1 MSDQTQNDQQQNN
14 AKVEKQYV
22 NTINKLKAV
31 VNGENLSLPKK
42 VAKDDVADIVAELF
56 ADESK
61 ATRENVKTGLRDL
74 LKKHVE
80 MNVEI
85 GKKKKELAA
94 LELSK
99 KKEFVQAASNLFDKI
114 DNIDVLQ
121 KQYSESLNQAMGTED
136 SADNIT
142 E

>member
-1 MSDQTQNDQQQNN
+1 MSDQAQNEQQQNN

-99 KKEFVQAASNLFDKI
+99 KKEFVQAASSLFDKI

-121 KQYSESLNQAMGTED
+121 KQYSESLNQAMETED
-136 SADNIT
+136 PLQTVT